1 MEEESY
7 TPVPDPSGA
16 LNPPGNRPPTT
27 TATALLPNPDGPPH
41 HRPHYPPASRWM
53 RLLAGPLAVVNAV
66 LDVTDAVVDRVAE
79 AVGLRRESTP

>member
-1 MEEESY
+1 MEESH

-41 HRPHYPPASRWM
+41 HRPHYPTSTWRQ
-53 RLLAGPLAVVNAV
+53 LLAGPLAVVNAV
-66 LDVTDAVVDRVAE
+66 LDVTDVVVDRVAE
-79 AVGLRRESTP
+79 AVGLRPGPTP